1 MKLIFKFSIEVTLN
15 ELASFNFRWRR
26 RSSSLSAMISC
37 QNKIEMGIWEIVLLL
52 PRDGVLF
59 IIGTYFTLGAAVPA
73 EKKSK
78 QKWRPPYRL
87 LFVDSM
93 KCVLLLIEQL

>member
-1 MKLIFKFSIEVTLN
+1 MKLIFKFPIEVTLN

-37 QNKIEMGIWEIVLLL
+37 QNKIEMGIWEMVLLL

-59 IIGTYFTLGAAVPA
+59 IIGVHI
-73 EKKSK
+73 S
-78 QKWRPPYRL
+78 R
-87 LFVDSM
+87 
-93 KCVLLLIEQL
+93 